1 MNFATWSIRN
11 PVPVLL
17 LFALLTLAGVLSFH
31 ALRVKNMPDFELNQ
45 FQVALTLPGAS
56 AEQLEVQVARP
67 AEDAIAALRGVDFI
81 RTGITQ
87 GAVVIRADFVL
98 ERKAS
103 EIVLEIKDALDRIRN
118 NLPAALEE
126 PHIRQLS
133 LAAGSPTITYAVS
146 SASTDEAAVS
156 WFVEDTVSR
165 AVKALP
171 GIDGFEILGGV
182 SREVQVEVDPVRM
195 TSMGLTVTDISH
207 ALRAAERN
215 SSGGEGRIGGS
226 EEGVRTL
233 ATVGDV
239 AALSALPI
247 ALPNGAHVRL
257 DTLATVRDA
266 TGNRTASAAFDGHTA
281 VGFQILH
288 SSGADELALCEAV
301 RKTVRALETKNPDMH
316 FEMVSSM
323 SDEIHNE
330 YSNSMHMLLEGAFLA
345 VLVVW
350 IFLRNRRATLIA
362 ALTLPLSILP
372 TFAAMYIAGFTLNT
386 VTLLALAVVIGILV
400 DDAIVEIENINTH
413 LKRGLTVRRATE
425 VAVTEIG
432 RAVVA
437 TTLALMVVFLPM
449 SFMSGFSGLVFRQ
462 FGWSAAAAVFAS
474 LLVARLMTPLLVV
487 HFMKAD
493 AAARTPTGAWVHA
506 YLNCV
511 KACLRRPALTMLATA
526 LLIAGSVW
534 LWPHLPTGFV
544 PEENNRYSSVNLE
557 LPPGATLDQTLAM
570 AEEVRARIA
579 VGPEAIGGITH
590 VFTLAGQPRLARAGA
605 SGGTSRVHTAKLS
618 LALSDWGT
626 RPSEQSVEKQIRE
639 RLRSVPGTRIS
650 VNGSYFGSHV
660 NVILSSRNSAQLL
673 ASAKALESQMQGIA
687 GLSGVTTTASFG
699 RTDIVIRPDL
709 IRAAELGVTPE
720 AIADTVRIATSGDF
734 SPDLPKLDLDS
745 RQLDVRVR
753 LPPSTLEDPST
764 IAQLRVPA
772 KQGLVPLS
780 SIARIE
786 LESGP
791 ESIERYNRNR
801 HITVSADLGGMPL
814 GQALNRI
821 AELPAMVALP
831 ADVEWIRGDEA
842 ELMDQLFSNF
852 AIVMALACV
861 CIYCLLVL
869 LFKDA
874 LQPFTI
880 LAAAPLSA
888 GGALLGI
895 WASGSEIG
903 LSVLIGFVL
912 LLGIVTKN
920 SILLVDY
927 ALTAMR
933 TRAITAGAAI
943 LEASRKRV
951 RPIVM
956 TSMAMSAGM
965 LPLTLG
971 FGSGDLSLSR
981 PMAISIIG
989 GLMSST
995 LLTLLVV
1002 PVIFLL
1008 IAQFTAALSRVR
1020 IPRRVRLPAK
1030 AAPPEPSSVDH
1041 EDLATPMG
1049 PLE

>member
-31 ALRVKNMPDFELNQ
+31 ALRVKKMPDFEANQ
-45 FQVALTLPGAS
+45 FQVVLTLPGSS

-67 AEDAIAALRGVDFI
+67 AEEALTALRGVDFI
-81 RTGITQ
+81 HTSITQ
-87 GAVVIRADFVL
+87 GAVNIRIDFVW

-103 EIVLEIKDALDRIRN
+103 EILFEIKDALDRIRN
-118 NLPAALEE
+118 DLPASLEE

-133 LAAGSPTITYAVS
+133 LAAGAPTITYAVS
-146 SASTDEAAVS
+146 STSADEAAVS

-165 AVKALP
+165 AIQALP
-171 GIDGFEILGGV
+171 GVYRFEVLGGV
-182 SREVQVEVDPVRM
+182 SREVQVEVDPVRL

-207 ALRAAERN
+207 ALRAAEKN
-215 SSGGEGRIGGS
+215 ASGGEGRIGGS

-233 ATVGDV
+233 ASVSDV
-239 AALSALPI
+239 TELSALPI

-257 DTLATVRDA
+257 DMLASVRDA
-266 TGNRTASAAFDGHTA
+266 TGNRTATAAFDGHAA
-281 VGFQILH
+281 VGFQVLH
-288 SSGADELALCEAV
+288 STGADELALCDAV
-301 RKTVRALETKNPDMH
+301 RRTVHSLQAKHPDMR
-316 FEMVSSM
+316 FDLVSST
-323 SDEIHNE
+323 SDEVRNGF
-330 YSNSMHMLLEGAFLA
+330 SNSMHMLLEGAFLA

-350 IFLRNRRATLIA
+350 LFLRNRRATLIA

-372 TFAAMYIAGFTLNT
+372 TFAVMYVAGFTLNT

-400 DDAIVEIENINTH
+400 DDAIVEIENVNTH
-413 LKRGLTVRRATE
+413 LKKGRSIRQATE
-425 VAVTEIG
+425 EAVTEIG

-449 SFMSGFSGLVFRQ
+449 SFMTGFSGHVFRQ
-462 FGWSAAAAVFAS
+462 FGWTAASAVFAS

-487 HFMKAD
+487 HFMKAGD
-493 AAARTPTGAWVHA
+493 QSHARAGSWVHR
-506 YLNCV
+506 YLTCV

-526 LLIAGSVW
+526 LLIGASLW

-544 PEENNRYSSVNLE
+544 PEEDNRYSTINLE
-557 LPPGATLDQTLAM
+557 LPPGATLEQTLAM
-570 AEEVRARIA
+570 AGDIRTRIA
-579 VGPEAIGGITH
+579 AGPDAIHGVVH
-590 VFTLAGQPRLARAGA
+590 VFALAGQPRIARAGA
-605 SGGTSRVHTAKLS
+605 NGGASRVHTAKLTV
-618 LALSDWGT
+618 ALSDWGG
-626 RPSEQSVEKQIRE
+626 RPNQQGIEKQIRE
-639 RLRSVPGTRIS
+639 RLRDVPGARIS
-650 VNGSYFGSHV
+650 VNGSFFGSRV

-673 ASAKALESQMQGIA
+673 ASAKALESQMQSIP
-687 GLSGVTTTASFG
+687 GLSGVITTASFG

-709 IRAAELGVTPE
+709 IRASELGVTPE

-753 LPPSTLEDPST
+753 LPPATLEDPST
-764 IAQLRVPA
+764 IAELRVPA

-780 SIARIE
+780 SIAQIE

-801 HITVSADLGGMPL
+801 HITVSADLAGVPL
-814 GQALNRI
+814 GKALNEI
-821 AELPAMVALP
+821 AQLPAMAALP
-831 ADVEWIRGDEA
+831 ADVEWIRADEA
-842 ELMDQLFSNF
+842 HLMDELFANF
-852 AIVMALACV
+852 AVVMVLAFICS
-861 CIYCLLVL
+861 YCLLVL
-869 LFKDA
+869 LFRDA
-874 LQPFTI
+874 LQPLTI

-888 GGALLGI
+888 CGALLGI
-895 WASGSEIG
+895 WLSHSEVG

-927 ALTAMR
+927 ALTARR
-933 TRAITAGAAI
+933 TRAISAGAAI

-951 RPIVM
+951 RPIIM
-956 TSMAMSAGM
+956 TSIAMSAGM

-971 FGSGDLSLSR
+971 FGNGDLTLSR

-989 GLMSST
+989 GLASST

-1002 PVIFLL
+1002 PVMFLL
-1008 IAQFTAALSRVR
+1008 IAHFTALISRLR
-1020 IPRRVRLPAK
+1020 MPQKIEQ
-1030 AAPPEPSSVDH
+1030 PELGS
-1041 EDLATPMG
+1041 EIEQDLATPMG
-1049 PLE
+1049 RVDIE

>member
-1 MNFATWSIRN
+1 VNFATWSIRN

-17 LFALLTLAGVLSFH
+17 LFALLTLAGLLSFH

-45 FQVALTLPGAS
+45 FQVALTLPGSS
-56 AEQLEVQVARP
+56 ADQLEVQVARP
-67 AEDAIAALRGVDFI
+67 AEDALAALRGVDFI
-81 RTGITQ
+81 RTSITQ
-87 GAVVIRADFVL
+87 GAVIIRIDFVL
-98 ERKAS
+98 DRKAS
-103 EIVLEIKDALDRIRN
+103 EVLFEIKDALDRIRN
-118 NLPAALEE
+118 DLPPDVEV
-126 PHIRQLS
+126 PHIRHLT
-133 LAAGSPTITYAVS
+133 LGGGNPTITYAVS
-146 SASTDEAAVS
+146 GTGADEASVS

-165 AVKALP
+165 AIQSLP
-171 GIDGFEILGGV
+171 GVLAFEVLGGV
-182 SREVQVEVDPVRM
+182 AREVQVEVDPVRL
-195 TSMGLTVTDISH
+195 TSMGLTATDISH
-207 ALRAAERN
+207 ALRAAQKN

-239 AALSALPI
+239 AELSALPI
-247 ALPNGAHVRL
+247 ALPNGTHVRL
-257 DTLATVRDA
+257 DMLATVRDA
-266 TGNRTASAAFDGHTA
+266 TGNRTASAAFDGHSA
-281 VGFQILH
+281 VGFQVLH
-288 SSGADELALCEAV
+288 SLGADELALCDAV
-301 RKTVRALETKNPDMH
+301 QRTVQALEAQHPDMH

-323 SDEIHNE
+323 SDEIRNE
-330 YSNSMHMLLEGAFLA
+330 YGNSMHMLLEGAFLA

-350 IFLRNRRATLIA
+350 LFLRNRRATLIA

-372 TFAAMYIAGFTLNT
+372 TFAVMYAAGFTLNT

-400 DDAIVEIENINTH
+400 DDAIVEIENVNTH
-413 LKRGLTVRRATE
+413 LKKGKTIRQATE
-425 VAVTEIG
+425 EAVTEIG

-449 SFMSGFSGLVFRQ
+449 SFMTGFSGLVFRQ

-493 AAARTPTGAWVHA
+493 ERTDTRPGAWVHR
-506 YLNCV
+506 YLTAV

-526 LLIAGSVW
+526 ILIAGSMW

-544 PEENNRYSSVNLE
+544 PEENNRYSTINLE
-557 LPPGATLDQTLAM
+557 LPPGATLEQTLAM
-570 AEEVRARIA
+570 ADDIRTRIA
-579 VGPEAIGGITH
+579 VGHDAIRGVIH
-590 VFTLAGQPRLARAGA
+590 VFTLAGQPRIARAGA
-605 SGGTSRVHTAKLS
+605 NGGASKVHTAKLIV
-618 LALSDWGT
+618 ALSDWGG
-626 RPSEQSVEKQIRE
+626 RPDQQGIEKQIRE
-639 RLRSVPGTRIS
+639 RLRVVPGARIS
-650 VNGSYFGSHV
+650 VNGSYFGSRV
-660 NVILSSRNSAQLL
+660 NVILSSRASAQLL
-673 ASAKALESQMQGIA
+673 ASAKALESQMQSIP

-709 IRAAELGVTPE
+709 IRASELGVTPE

-745 RQLDVRVR
+745 RQLNVRVR
-753 LPPSTLEDPST
+753 LPPATLEDPST
-764 IAQLRVPA
+764 IAELRVPA
-772 KQGLVPLS
+772 KQGLVPLA
-780 SIARIE
+780 SIAQIE

-801 HITVSADLGGMPL
+801 HITVSADLGGVPL
-814 GQALNRI
+814 GQALNEI
-821 AELPAMVALP
+821 AQLPAMVALP
-831 ADVEWIRGDEA
+831 ADVEWIRGDEV
-842 ELMDQLFSNF
+842 ELLDQLFANF
-852 AIVMALACV
+852 SVVLVLAFICS
-861 CIYCLLVL
+861 YCLLVL

-874 LQPFTI
+874 LQPLTI

-888 GGALLGI
+888 CGALLAI
-895 WASGSEIG
+895 WLSHSEIG

-912 LLGIVTKN
+912 LLGLATKN

-933 TRAITAGAAI
+933 TRALTAAAAV

-951 RPIVM
+951 RPIIM

-971 FGSGDLSLSR
+971 FGNGDLSLSR

-989 GLMSST
+989 GLASST

-1002 PVIFLL
+1002 PVMFLL
-1008 IAQFTAALSRVR
+1008 IARFTAFLSHLRM
-1020 IPRRVRLPAK
+1020 PRKIEQPGL
-1030 AAPPEPSSVDH
+1030 APEI
-1041 EDLATPMG
+1041 EQDLATPLG
-1049 PLE
+1049 PDIE